1 MQTLL
6 INAEKKRV
14 SRLETAAAA
23 LGLPAMIPRQG
34 TPSQSKSTANPERA
48 AAPRKSPRY
57 EQSTTVQRKTEH

>member
-1 MQTLL
+1 MQTIL

-23 LGLPAMIPRQG
+23 LGLPATITRQG
-34 TPSQSKSTANPERA
+34 APSQLKSTENPERA

-57 EQSTTVQRKTEH
+57 ERSTTVQTKTEH